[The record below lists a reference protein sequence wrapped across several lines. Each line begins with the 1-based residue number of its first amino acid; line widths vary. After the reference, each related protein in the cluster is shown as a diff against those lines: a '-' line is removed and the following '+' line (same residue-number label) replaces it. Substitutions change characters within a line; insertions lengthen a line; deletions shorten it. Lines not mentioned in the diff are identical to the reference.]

1 MGPRYTLNSLVCSSA
16 LLDGKG
22 WEEDPVEVGRAA
34 LSESGSGLRWSVVG
48 GEGKEE
54 GSENESL
61 KGSSER
67 PEVEGGRWVE
77 SEVDREY
84 GEDDV

>member
-1 MGPRYTLNSLVCSSA
+1 MGPRYTFNSLVCSSA

-22 WEEDPVEVGRAA
+22 CENDPVEVGRAA
-34 LSESGSGLRWSVVG
+34 LSESGSGLRRSVVG
-48 GEGKEE
+48 GESEEE

-61 KGSSER
+61 KGSR
-67 PEVEGGRWVE
+67 EVEGGRWVE

>member
-1 MGPRYTLNSLVCSSA
+1 M
-16 LLDGKG
+16 
-22 WEEDPVEVGRAA
+22 VGR
-34 LSESGSGLRWSVVG
+34 E
-48 GEGKEE
+48 GEEE

>member
-1 MGPRYTLNSLVCSSA
+1 M
-16 LLDGKG
+16 
-22 WEEDPVEVGRAA
+22 
-34 LSESGSGLRWSVVG
+34 VG
-48 GEGKEE
+48 GESEEE

-61 KGSSER
+61 KGSR
-67 PEVEGGRWVE
+67 EVEGGRWVE